1 MRTLKTLAV
10 AGAASIMLSSAAM
23 PAALAADRV
32 ISGNDRNIAA
42 DSVDVNEPIS
52 LMVRKAPTNPFD
64 DIPAGQKPPA
74 VAGAKFT
81 LSKVRGVDITTG
93 DGRSAARNMSLDD
106 AGAAGLDTIST
117 LTTGEDGRVQF
128 MDLKPGL
135 YLLEESAPDSNY
147 DYRISSPKLLIL
159 PLANATGDRFKYDNV
174 IVTKPGNNLP
184 GGSTSQTT
192 TPTTTVTTTPTVTP
206 TTEKTPP
213 PPGERT
219 RTVTSSTEKTTTNR
233 TTDSST
239 VRTTETTT
247 GLTTAP
253 GGGNN
258 GGGSSDGGS
267 RSGGGGLAST
277 GANVL
282 WAAGLGLALVLLGVI
297 LARRNRADN
306 TR

>member
-1 MRTLKTLAV
+1 MSVALTGATL
-10 AGAASIMLSSAAM
+10 
-23 PAALAADRV
+23 PATAADRV

-42 DSVDVNEPIS
+42 ENVDVNEPIS
-52 LMVRKAPTNPFD
+52 LLVRKAPTNPFD

-81 LSKVRGVDITTG
+81 LSKVRGVDITTSE
-93 DGRSAARNMSLDD
+93 GRSAARSMSLDD
-106 AGAAGLDTIST
+106 ARAAGLDKIST

-206 TTEKTPP
+206 TTQKTPP

-233 TTDSST
+233 TTA
-239 VRTTETTT
+239 TTT

-253 GGGNN
+253 GGGSNGGSN
-258 GGGSSDGGS
+258 PGGGSNN
-267 RSGGGGLAST
+267 RGGGLAST

-297 LARRNRADN
+297 LATRRKAED
-306 TR
+306 

>member
-1 MRTLKTLAV
+1 
-10 AGAASIMLSSAAM
+10 MLSSAAM
-23 PAALAADRV
+23 PAVAADRV

-42 DSVDVNEPIS
+42 ESVDVNEPIS
-52 LMVRKAPTNPFD
+52 LLVRKAPTNPFD

-93 DGRSAARNMSLDD
+93 DGRSAARSMSLDD
-106 AGAAGLDTIST
+106 ARAAGLDKIST

-135 YLLEESAPDSNY
+135 YLLEESAPDTNY

-192 TPTTTVTTTPTVTP
+192 TPTTQ
-206 TTEKTPP
+206 KTPP

-239 VRTTETTT
+239 VTTT
-247 GLTTAP
+247 GLTTTP
-253 GGGNN
+253 GGGTDSGSN
-258 GGGSSDGGS
+258 GDGSSDSGN

-297 LARRNRADN
+297 LAARRKVED
-306 TR
+306 

>member
-23 PAALAADRV
+23 PAVAADRV

-42 DSVDVNEPIS
+42 ESVDVNEPIS
-52 LMVRKAPTNPFD
+52 LLVRKAPTNPFD

-81 LSKVRGVDITTG
+81 LSKVRGVDITTSE
-93 DGRSAARNMSLDD
+93 GRSAARSMSLDD
-106 AGAAGLDTIST
+106 ARAAGLDKIST

-184 GGSTSQTT
+184 GASTSQTT

-206 TTEKTPP
+206 TTQKTPP

-219 RTVTSSTEKTTTNR
+219 RTVTSSTVKTTTNR
-233 TTDSST
+233 TPDPST
-239 VRTTETTT
+239 VTTT

-253 GGGNN
+253 GGGIDGGVN
-258 GGGSSDGGS
+258 GDGSSDSGN

-297 LARRNRADN
+297 LAARRKVED
-306 TR
+306 

>member
-1 MRTLKTLAV
+1 MRTFKTLAV

-23 PAALAADRV
+23 PATAADRV

-42 DSVDVNEPIS
+42 ENVDVNEPIS
-52 LMVRKAPTNPFD
+52 LLVRKAPTNPFD

-81 LSKVRGVDITTG
+81 LSKVRGVDITTSE
-93 DGRSAARNMSLDD
+93 GRSAARSMSLDD
-106 AGAAGLDTIST
+106 ARSAGLDKIST

-206 TTEKTPP
+206 TTQKTPP

-233 TTDSST
+233 TPDPST
-239 VRTTETTT
+239 VTTT

-253 GGGNN
+253 GGGTDSGSN
-258 GGGSSDGGS
+258 GGGSSDSGN

-297 LARRNRADN
+297 LAARRKVED
-306 TR
+306 

>member
-1 MRTLKTLAV
+1 MRTFKTLAV

-23 PAALAADRV
+23 PAVAADRV

-42 DSVDVNEPIS
+42 ESVDVNEPIS
-52 LMVRKAPTNPFD
+52 LLVRKAPTNPFD

-93 DGRSAARNMSLDD
+93 DGRSAARSMSLDD
-106 AGAAGLDTIST
+106 AHAAGLDKIST

-206 TTEKTPP
+206 TTQKTPP

-233 TTDSST
+233 TPDPST
-239 VRTTETTT
+239 VTTT

-253 GGGNN
+253 GGGTDSGSN
-258 GGGSSDGGS
+258 GDGSSDSGN

-297 LARRNRADN
+297 LAARRKVED
-306 TR
+306 

>member
-1 MRTLKTLAV
+1 MSV
-10 AGAASIMLSSAAM
+10 ALTDASL
-23 PAALAADRV
+23 PATAADRV

-42 DSVDVNEPIS
+42 ESVDVNEPIS
-52 LMVRKAPTNPFD
+52 LLVRKAPTNPFD

-81 LSKVRGVDITTG
+81 LSKVRGVDITTSE
-93 DGRSAARNMSLDD
+93 GRSAARSMSLDD
-106 AGAAGLDTIST
+106 AHAAGLDKIST

-184 GGSTSQTT
+184 GGSTSPT
-192 TPTTTVTTTPTVTP
+192 TPTITVTTTPTVPPATP
-206 TTEKTPP
+206 KTPSE
-213 PPGERT
+213 PGERT
-219 RTVTSSTEKTTTNR
+219 RTVTSSTEKTTTDR
-233 TTDSST
+233 TTA
-239 VRTTETTT
+239 TTT

-253 GGGNN
+253 GGGSNGGSN
-258 GGGSSDGGS
+258 PGGGSDN
-267 RSGGGGLAST
+267 RGGGLAST

-297 LARRNRADN
+297 LATRRKAED
-306 TR
+306 

>member
-1 MRTLKTLAV
+1 MSV
-10 AGAASIMLSSAAM
+10 ALTGASL
-23 PAALAADRV
+23 PATAADRV

-42 DSVDVNEPIS
+42 ESVDVNEPIS
-52 LMVRKAPTNPFD
+52 LLVRKAPTNPFD

-81 LSKVRGVDITTG
+81 LSKVRGVDITTSE
-93 DGRSAARNMSLDD
+93 GRSAARSMSLDD
-106 AGAAGLDTIST
+106 AHAAGLDKIST

-206 TTEKTPP
+206 TTQKTPP

-233 TTDSST
+233 TTA
-239 VRTTETTT
+239 TTT

-253 GGGNN
+253 GGGSDGGNNN
-258 GGGSSDGGS
+258 GGSNPDDGSDN
-267 RSGGGGLAST
+267 RGGGLAST

-297 LARRNRADN
+297 LATRRKAED
-306 TR
+306 